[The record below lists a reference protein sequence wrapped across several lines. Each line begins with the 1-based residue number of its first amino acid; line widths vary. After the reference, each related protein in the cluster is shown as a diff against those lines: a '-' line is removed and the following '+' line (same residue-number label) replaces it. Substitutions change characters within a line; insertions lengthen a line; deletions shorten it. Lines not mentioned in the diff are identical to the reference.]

1 MKNPFIRKTIFCKT
15 EQKPYRFTSCLTN
28 SSNKQNNFREIIYD
42 KKMFYNEEQQT
53 EKNKRNRGN
62 FDRERNGTKWNFFGA
77 DNSSKNNYQIKRQQ
91 TSIKKRDKTPKKN
104 QISKLEKSI
113 KTSKKMTEEEIKL
126 ERFIHCMNYYS
137 QNYGNKS
144 PIEISFN
151 DIHTLGLIYYLVKFP
166 LFIPYYRANISNDY
180 IIGLDENFREI
191 HIPINHHFD
200 LRYPREGFA
209 EKLIR
214 NNKISER
221 IFINNGEIYGFTQLA
236 QDFSQDCKLSS
247 GKQSSNVIMKSIRY
261 CENTAF
267 YSFDINEIKQDLNHM
282 FSVNKIEEKYID
294 KYDLIFVMKGHKIHG
309 ESEHDRDLEN
319 FLYFFNTR
327 VLCNEDKLKKQKEK
341 KNYYFKFSLGE
352 QDLAPVKVKNNEN
365 ISGMNDTQFN
375 NRMKEINY
383 GEEIIMAFKYNP
395 TIYFDINTGENKI
408 SRNHDYQSITFIDC
422 SKNNEQLYN
431 IFNLIND
438 SH

>member
-1 MKNPFIRKTIFCKT
+1 
-15 EQKPYRFTSCLTN
+15 
-28 SSNKQNNFREIIYD
+28 
-42 KKMFYNEEQQT
+42 
-53 EKNKRNRGN
+53 
-62 FDRERNGTKWNFFGA
+62 
-77 DNSSKNNYQIKRQQ
+77 
-91 TSIKKRDKTPKKN
+91 
-104 QISKLEKSI
+104 
-113 KTSKKMTEEEIKL
+113 
-126 ERFIHCMNYYS
+126 
-137 QNYGNKS
+137 
-144 PIEISFN
+144 
-151 DIHTLGLIYYLVKFP
+151 
-166 LFIPYYRANISNDY
+166 
-180 IIGLDENFREI
+180 
-191 HIPINHHFD
+191 
-200 LRYPREGFA
+200 
-209 EKLIR
+209 
-214 NNKISER
+214 
-221 IFINNGEIYGFTQLA
+221 
-236 QDFSQDCKLSS
+236 
-247 GKQSSNVIMKSIRY
+247 MKSIRY
-261 CENTAF
+261 FENTAF
-267 YSFDINEIKQDLNHM
+267 YSFDINEISQDLNHM

-327 VLCNEDKLKKQKEK
+327 ELCNEDKLKKQKEK

-422 SKNNEQLYN
+422 SKNNEQMYN

-438 SH
+438 SQ